1 MASMNNKVKV
11 WMYFKGPTTEANNFA
26 EEVKVM
32 IGFESTPKN
41 GLAAKT
47 GFNSPFEL

>member
-26 EEVKVM
+26 AEVKVM
-32 IGFESTPKN
+32 IGFESTP
-41 GLAAKT
+41 
-47 GFNSPFEL
+47 